1 VNNPPEDPLRHT
13 KFRLRKGLRP
23 GGFGIM
29 VVRQIADE
37 LIYNEHGNEVLLIKY
52 L

>member
-1 VNNPPEDPLRHT
+1 M
-13 KFRLRKGLRP
+13 RP

-29 VVRQIADE
+29 MTRQLMDD

-52 L
+52 MDPK